1 MMSAAF
7 LALLPQ
13 LITAIG
19 ATVAEVKGVI
29 NTAHPGMTDAELDA
43 VLDLLIAK
51 ASQHKSLADADAK
64 PVPA

>member
-1 MMSAAF
+1 MSLAF
-7 LALLPQ
+7 IAILPQ

-29 NTAHPGMTDAELDA
+29 NAVHPGMTDAELNA

-51 ASQHKSLADADAK
+51 AKQHEAQALADAQ
-64 PVPA
+64 PAP